1 MHSSFFG
8 MPQGRAKDY
17 QEYHELL
24 NLDKP
29 VTIEFDVDQNFTRRS
44 CWSRGHCV
52 TNREPPNDRMCYLL
66 S

>member
-8 MPQGRAKDY
+8 MPQRSAKDY

-29 VTIEFDVDQNFTRRS
+29 VTIEFDVDFAMGSTFHAS
-44 CWSRGHCV
+44 LLLV
-52 TNREPPNDRMCYLL
+52 TWALCNQPRDA
-66 S
+66 